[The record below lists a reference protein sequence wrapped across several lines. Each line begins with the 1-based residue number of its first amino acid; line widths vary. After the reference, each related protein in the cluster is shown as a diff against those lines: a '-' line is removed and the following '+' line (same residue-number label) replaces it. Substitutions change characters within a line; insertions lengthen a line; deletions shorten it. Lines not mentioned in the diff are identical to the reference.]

1 MSKTGR
7 RNVTEIGT
15 WGELHV
21 KTGVMQPQAEG
32 VRRNL
37 GGSHGTDP
45 PSSLQRELS
54 LVTP

>member
-1 MSKTGR
+1 MSKMGR
-7 RNVTEIGT
+7 RNVTELGT